1 MSTSSASSAISAAST
16 TAAAAADHSSHVRV
30 ATAIYSKHKTASK
43 QLHQAQLHLLATI
56 ADVDDITAELER
68 AKASAASAATALTV
82 KRNVAAVAELE
93 FNASIRST
101 RRRFDEAVWAPIVDS
116 GSPYYSRSSPVY
128 SQRVDDAA
136 PDTPSYVPADMPS
149 SDIASVPSPASKD
162 YVPQPPNRAGSPVYC
177 PDTPQSPPTD
187 PRSPGTNVNVK
198 SIFFQEMTTFFQ
210 ARPLFS
216 KRSVRADPTLSASCL
231 LLQGPA
237 P

>member
-1 MSTSSASSAISAAST
+1 MSKSYATAAEAN
-16 TAAAAADHSSHVRV
+16 AAAAHSSHVRM

-43 QLHQAQLHLLATI
+43 QLHQAQLHLLTTI

-68 AKASAASAATALTV
+68 AKAAAASAATALTV

-128 SQRVDDAA
+128 SQRVDDDAL
-136 PDTPSYVPADMPS
+136 SYVPADMPS

-177 PDTPQSPPTD
+177 AETPQSPQND
-187 PRSPGTNVNVK
+187 PRSPGTAAT
-198 SIFFQEMTTFFQ
+198 E
-210 ARPLFS
+210 RRLG
-216 KRSVRADPTLSASCL
+216 
-231 LLQGPA
+231 LQWA
-237 P
+237 

>member
-1 MSTSSASSAISAAST
+1 MPKSYATAAS
-16 TAAAAADHSSHVRV
+16 ANAAADHNTHVRM

-82 KRNVAAVAELE
+82 KRNVAAGAELE

-101 RRRFDEAVWAPIVDS
+101 RRRFDEAVWAPIIDS
-116 GSPYYSRSSPVY
+116 GSPYYARCSPVY
-128 SQRVDDAA
+128 SQRVDDAAA

-177 PDTPQSPPTD
+177 PETPQSPPTD
-187 PRSPGTNVNVK
+187 PRSPGTNAA
-198 SIFFQEMTTFFQ
+198 
-210 ARPLFS
+210 AR
-216 KRSVRADPTLSASCL
+216 RAALKWA
-231 LLQGPA
+231 
-237 P
+237 